1 VSDWKW
7 EQGATEIQLVSTGYL
22 FHSTCA
28 VVSRLLSV
36 SLAKSIVFKLEKES
50 LNSRSTSL
58 PVIVCVFPDHIS
70 QILTRLEFS

>member
-36 SLAKSIVFKLEKES
+36 SLAKSIVFKLE
-50 LNSRSTSL
+50 NSRSTSL